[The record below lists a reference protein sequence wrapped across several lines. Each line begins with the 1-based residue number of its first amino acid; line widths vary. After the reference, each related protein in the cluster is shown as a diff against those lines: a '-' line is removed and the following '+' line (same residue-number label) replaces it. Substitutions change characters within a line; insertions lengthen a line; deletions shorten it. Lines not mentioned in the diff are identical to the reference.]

1 MTTRSPDSTPCAFS
15 TLAKRQTSACS
26 SRYDTCRT
34 SPGSPTKVTAVLWPR
49 SSRCTSRQLYETF
62 SSPSTNQPGLGAR
75 DSCSVTLKG
84 LCQRNSSC
92 AWRAQNP
99 LWLAVASALSAA
111 ISCASRRARAVN
123 SGAGGKRRSST
134 RTDSIFWLV
143 TARECKPKCPL
154 DSLNDSVEPGRRH
167 MRKQWMALLVLGL
180 PAAMAPMIAH
190 GDDCHFKADR
200 AGGVDAKGVEK
211 VVIRAGAGDLK
222 VVGRTNAIR
231 IEARGV
237 ACAGKQELLD
247 ATQLSVRREG
257 NTVYVETTLPQDD
270 SNWSWG
276 NKNYAYIDT
285 GIALPANLPVDAID
299 SSGDAV
305 FEDLKSLVLQDSSG
319 DLRV

>member
-1 MTTRSPDSTPCAFS
+1 
-15 TLAKRQTSACS
+15 
-26 SRYDTCRT
+26 
-34 SPGSPTKVTAVLWPR
+34 
-49 SSRCTSRQLYETF
+49 
-62 SSPSTNQPGLGAR
+62 
-75 DSCSVTLKG
+75 
-84 LCQRNSSC
+84 
-92 AWRAQNP
+92 
-99 LWLAVASALSAA
+99 
-111 ISCASRRARAVN
+111 
-123 SGAGGKRRSST
+123 
-134 RTDSIFWLV
+134 
-143 TARECKPKCPL
+143 
-154 DSLNDSVEPGRRH
+154 

-180 PAAMAPMIAH
+180 PAAMAPMMAH

-285 GIALPANLPVDAID
+285 GIAFPANLPVDAID

-319 DLRV
+319 DLRVRRIADLADVGDSSGDLEIENVGSAKVRDSSGDIEIDHVRTDVRIVSDSSGDMRIIDVGGNVVVESDSSGGIRIEDVKGAAQVDSDSSGDIFAARVGGDFTVSQDSSGSITHESIGGRVTVPSYKE